1 MTKYLIY
8 ILILAL
14 SFDIQAQSDKDSIK
28 KVNLAAIPVINYSNT
43 IGASFGFIG
52 SSFYK
57 ISNTDTVS
65 PSSSTGAFGMYS
77 TNNTYFLA
85 VFQQLYLNKDSWRI
99 TAAAGTGNAN
109 AQYWQ
114 EIPLIGGMFIGF
126 GAKANFAM
134 LKIDR
139 KIFNNFYIGVNGILV
154 DSKTTFDFPDFFP
167 DSLKN
172 DARNMNNLG
181 GQLTYDKRD
190 HKLNPYNGYI
200 VTLKASFYR
209 GWLGSDDDFNR
220 YELSHNNY
228 FTLKNERNIL
238 ATRFYAAISTGEVP
252 FLGQNVVGQ
261 DDIRGYSSGKYRN
274 NQVYALQAEYR
285 WQFYKRM
292 GMVGFLGVASAV
304 EYLPDILE
312 NELLP
317 GAGIGFRYLM
327 IPKERI
333 NVGIDIAKGKGDW
346 GLYFRIGE
354 AFGR

>member
-1 MTKYLIY
+1 MNKYLTWIC
-8 ILILAL
+8 ILLI
-14 SFDIQAQSDKDSIK
+14 SFEIQAQSDQDSTRKI
-28 KVNLAAIPVINYSNT
+28 NLAAIPVINYSNT
-43 IGASFGFIG
+43 IGASFGILA
-52 SSFYK
+52 STFYK
-57 ISNTDTVS
+57 INDKDTLS
-65 PSSSTGAFGMYS
+65 PSSSTGVFGMYS

-85 VFQQLYLNKDSWRI
+85 GFQQLYLNEDSWRI

-114 EIPLIGGMFIGF
+114 EIPLLGGMFIGF

-139 KIFNNFYIGVNGILV
+139 KIFNNFYVGINGILV

-172 DARNMNNLG
+172 HERNMNNIG
-181 GQLTYDKRD
+181 GQLNYDKRD
-190 HKLNPYNGYI
+190 HQLNPYSGFNI
-200 VTLKASFYR
+200 MLKGSFYR
-209 GWLGSDDDFNR
+209 EWMGSDDNFNR
-220 YELSHNNY
+220 YALTYNHY

-238 ATRFYAAISTGEVP
+238 ATRFNASIATGEVP

-261 DDIRGYSSGKYRN
+261 DDIRGYSSGKYRD

-285 WQFYKRM
+285 WKFYKRL
-292 GMVGFLGVASAV
+292 GMVGFLGVATAV
-304 EYLPDILE
+304 EYIPEIFE

-317 GAGIGFRYLM
+317 AAGIGFRYLM
-327 IPKERI
+327 LPGERI
-333 NVGIDIAKGKGDW
+333 NVGIDIAKGKEDW